1 MRKFLWIIL
10 LLFAAIGAPNA
21 HAQTFDWSYTCETSG
36 CTDNA
41 SGTLTTGAFSGGV
54 ATILSITGTYDGSAI
69 TGLLAPRT
77 CCASELND
85 NLLYF
90 PGTPYLDIPGL
101 GLAVGSL
108 DLDSNIFFDDG
119 TYGDDTCI
127 SGNNC
132 STDYTH
138 VSSGIFTAEPTPEP
152 STFSLVFVAVAAGL
166 ISLGFKRRSLRSGSP
181 PTSAPF

>member
-69 TGLLAPRT
+69 TGLLARGT

-90 PGTPYLDIPGL
+90 PGTPYLDILGL

-138 VSSGIFTAEPTPEP
+138 VSSGIFPTEPTPEP
-152 STFSLVFVAVAAGL
+152 SAFSLVFVALAAGL